1 MAHLIDIILILLI
14 VLIAFIGSKRG
25 FVLTVFD
32 LFSGIASFVIARL
45 AAPHMAVFVYDNFA
59 KAKVLAFL
67 EEQYSG
73 AQSAM
78 TDAVSSVFDFL
89 PEGIFAYV
97 NKSGILDAS
106 TLSQDVLSRIT
117 SVAELEAK
125 VAAPVVT
132 AVINIVCFAVIAVIA
147 LIVLKIVGRLLSGII
162 SKIKIIGKL
171 NTILGGVAGVFK
183 GVVDVFIVSVVLS
196 IASFA
201 SETVA
206 GYAADSFICGIVSDI
221 IGI

>member
-45 AAPHMAVFVYDNFA
+45 AAPHAAVFVYDNFA
-59 KAKVLAFL
+59 KKTVMAFL
-67 EEQYSG
+67 EEKYNDVG
-73 AQSAM
+73 NAM
-78 TDAVSSVFDFL
+78 TDAVGSVFGFL
-89 PEGIFAYV
+89 PDGMLTYAE
-97 NKSGILDAS
+97 KSGLLDAS
-106 TLSQDVLSRIT
+106 AISQDVLSKIT
-117 SVAELEAK
+117 TVAELEQNIAR
-125 VAAPVVT
+125 PVVI
-132 AVINIVCFAVIAVIA
+132 AVINIICFAAIACVA
-147 LIVLKIVGRLLSGII
+147 LILLKIVGRLLSGII

-171 NTILGGVAGVFK
+171 NSLLGGVAGVLK
-183 GVVDVFIVSVVLS
+183 GVVDVFIISVVLC